1 MQATSLYDTDFIAWS
16 TQQAALLKARKYDQV
31 DWDNLIEEIQDL
43 GKSQRQAIA
52 SYLTV
57 LLTHLLKW
65 QYQPSGRQYTQQGEP
80 KGSWAGSIRY
90 SRLELAQLLDENP
103 SLKNYPQTCLDVSYR
118 KALKIAAQETGLKD
132 FPDQCPFAMAQILDE
147 QWWPE

>member
-1 MQATSLYDTDFIAWS
+1 VQATSLYDTDFAAWAI
-16 TQQAALLKARKYDQV
+16 QQTALLKAKQYEQV
-31 DWDNLIEEIQDL
+31 DWDNLIGEIEDL

-65 QYQPSGRQYTQQGEP
+65 QYQPSGRQYTQDDEP

-90 SRLELAQLLDENP
+90 SRLELADLLSESP
-103 SLKNYPQTCLDVSYR
+103 SLREYPQSCLDASYR
-118 KALKIAAQETGLKD
+118 KALKVAMQETGLKD
-132 FPDQCPFAMAQILDE
+132 FPQGCPFTVEQVLDE
-147 QWWPE
+147 QWWPD